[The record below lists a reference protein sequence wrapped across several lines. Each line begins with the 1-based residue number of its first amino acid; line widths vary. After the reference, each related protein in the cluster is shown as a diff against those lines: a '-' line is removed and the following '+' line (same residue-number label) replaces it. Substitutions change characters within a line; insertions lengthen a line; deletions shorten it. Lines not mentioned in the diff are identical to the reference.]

1 MSVIDVVTQ
10 VLLWAAVAMIAG
22 AAALTLWRLT
32 VGPSTLDR
40 IISSELT
47 NSQTNLDLAL
57 IITTHH
63 HTNVVLD

>member
-32 VGPSTLDR
+32 TSLDR
-40 IISSELT
+40 RRRLPIESLNIQLIRELPQEVRRH
-47 NSQTNLDLAL
+47 SYLRG
-57 IITTHH
+57 
-63 HTNVVLD
+63 

>member
-1 MSVIDVVTQ
+1 MSEIDVVTQ

-40 IISSELT
+40 IISSDVMV
-47 NSQTNLDLAL
+47 S
-57 IITTHH
+57 
-63 HTNVVLD
+63 VVLAGIGVSTV